1 MRLSFG
7 TNRFHFLDP
16 QRLISTCRDA
26 EAAGFDHLWFPD
38 SQLHAGDVFANLLTA
53 AQNTERARVGTLI
66 VNPVTRH
73 PSVIA
78 GSIAALDRYVPG
90 RFKLGV
96 AAGDTAVFQV
106 GLRPARLAEME
117 HAVTVIRTLLAG
129 EGVELGWSRPSRL
142 DQARAV
148 PVIVAGGGPKMLRM
162 AGRRAD
168 GVVMRIG
175 TDPELIEWGY
185 GEVRA
190 GAIEAGRD
198 PDSLFVALHFHTVIA
213 DDPGLAEARGRVMA
227 AGYYEVNRALWDRL
241 GLQWPCAP
249 IGEILKTVWPDFHHA
264 NDMALAAR
272 MVAEIPLDI
281 AHRFCLMGNAAQVRA
296 QLESLIARLS
306 FTPRHVILQ
315 PNLPGAAFIAACGR
329 EVIPAFG

>member
-1 MRLSFG
+1 MQLSFG

-16 QRLISTCRDA
+16 QRLIQTCRET

-53 AQNTERARVGTLI
+53 AQNTERASVGTLI

-78 GSIAALDRYVPG
+78 GSIAAVDRFAPG
-90 RFKLGV
+90 RVKLGI

-117 HAVTVIRTLLAG
+117 RAVAIIRALLAG
-129 EGVELGWSRPSRL
+129 EGVELGWARSSRL
-142 DQARAV
+142 DQPRPV

-175 TDPELIEWGY
+175 TDPELIEWAY
-185 GEVRA
+185 GEFRA

-198 PDSLFVALHFHTVIA
+198 PDSLFVALHFHTVLT
-213 DDPGLAEARGRVMA
+213 DDAELAAARGRVMA
-227 AGYYEVNRALWDRL
+227 AGYYEVNRALWERL
-241 GLQWPCAP
+241 GLKWPCAP
-249 IGEILKTVWPDFHHA
+249 IDEILKSVWPDFHHA

-272 MVAEIPLDI
+272 TVADIPLEV
-281 AHRFCLMGNAAQVRA
+281 ARRFCLMGTAAEVRA
-296 QLESLIARLS
+296 QLERLLARLS
-306 FTPRHVILQ
+306 WAPRHIPLQ
-315 PNLPGAAFIAACGR
+315 PNLPGAAFIAACGGD
-329 EVIPAFG
+329 VIPAFR